1 MRDTRSGQGRAT
13 RGRGGASGLA
23 AAALALVASLS
34 FGGLGPAPVAAEDHE
49 PGAMGE
55 AGSATSAPSVL
66 EQTGDEWVDGGSEV
80 CMNCHDQEAELA
92 ILKTPHAMKG
102 DHRTPFAKHGCESC
116 HGPGAAHSDDPE
128 VKMPVDFGRDGRAE
142 AKSGV
147 CMTCHQGG
155 ERMHWSGSTH
165 DAQDVACSDCHTVH
179 AADDPLRAK
188 DVRPETFVKA
198 NQAQTCFGCHPQVRA
213 DTHRISA
220 HPIKEGRVDCSD
232 CHNVHGSVSDGLL
245 REQTLNETCYQCH
258 AEKRGPFLWEHQP
271 ARDDCS
277 NCHVPHGSNH
287 QALLEARTP
296 WLCQSCHDA
305 SRHPGTAYS
314 GTGLPGASPNRN
326 LLLKNCL
333 NCHYEVHGSNHP
345 SGVRFTR

>member
-1 MRDTRSGQGRAT
+1 MRDTRSGHTQG
-13 RGRGGASGLA
+13 GRQGAGA
-23 AAALALVASLS
+23 AAAIGLAVAAGLLL
-34 FGGLGPAPVAAEDHE
+34 GGLGPAPVAAEDGE
-49 PGAMGE
+49 PGE
-55 AGSATSAPSVL
+55 NGSAAAASAPTVL
-66 EQTGDEWVDGGSEV
+66 EESGDGWVDGGSEV

-92 ILKTPHAMKG
+92 ILKTPHAVKG
-102 DHRTPFAKHGCESC
+102 DARTPFAKHGCETC
-116 HGPGAAHSDDPE
+116 HGAGAAHADDPE
-128 VKMPVDFGRDGRAE
+128 VKMPVDFGREGAAE
-142 AKSGV
+142 TKNGV

-165 DAQDVACSDCHTVH
+165 EAQDVACSDCHDVH
-179 AADDPLRAK
+179 AAEDLLRAK

-198 NQAQTCFGCHPQVRA
+198 NQTQTCFGCHPQVRA
-213 DTHRISA
+213 DTHRISS
-220 HPIKEGRVDCSD
+220 HPIKEGRVECSD
-232 CHNVHGSVSDGLL
+232 CHNVHGTVQEALL
-245 REQTLNETCYQCH
+245 REETPTETCYQCH

-271 ARDDCS
+271 ARDDCM

-314 GTGLPGASPNRN
+314 GTGLPGAAPNRN

>member
-1 MRDTRSGQGRAT
+1 MRDTRSGHTQRA
-13 RGRGGASGLA
+13 RGRRGASGAGVAALA
-23 AAALALVASLS
+23 AAAWLL

-49 PGAMGE
+49 PGAI
-55 AGSATSAPSVL
+55 APTAEPTVL
-66 EQTGDEWVDGGSEV
+66 EASGDGWVDGGSEV
-80 CMNCHDQEAELA
+80 CMNCHDQQEVLA

-102 DHRTPFAKHGCESC
+102 DHRTPFAKHGCETC
-116 HGPGAAHSDDPE
+116 HGAGAAHSDDPE
-128 VKMPVDFGRDGRAE
+128 VPLPIRFGRDGSSADE
-142 AKSGV
+142 KSQV

-165 DAQDVACSDCHTVH
+165 ESQDVACSDCHDVH
-179 AADDPLRAK
+179 AAADTLRAK

-198 NQAQTCFGCHPQVRA
+198 NQTQTCFGCHPQVRA
-213 DTHRISA
+213 DTHRISS
-220 HPIKEGRVDCSD
+220 HPIKEGRVECSD
-232 CHNVHGSVSDGLL
+232 CHNVHGSVGESLL

-314 GTGLPGASPNRN
+314 GNGLPSASPNRN
-326 LLLKNCL
+326 VLLKNCL